1 MVKWVTKQH
10 RLTNFQPIV
19 TFFTEK
25 ILKTNIEVS
34 ENVDQDQTEEMEKE
48 TVQIE
53 VAQEEVKGKMN

>member
-34 ENVDQDQTEEMEKE
+34 ENVDQAQTEEREKE

>member
-1 MVKWVTKQH
+1 M
-10 RLTNFQPIV
+10 
-19 TFFTEK
+19 
-25 ILKTNIEVS
+25 S